1 MWCECCVSLDTATNQ
16 KSTDVDTETG
26 GDALLSSVYRPV
38 YVSAV
43 EHPQHFW
50 MQVLSERSTQLDSLI
65 TEMTAFYET
74 QV

>member
-1 MWCECCVSLDTATNQ
+1 VNNAAASQE
-16 KSTDVDTETG
+16 STDGDAEAG
-26 GDALLSSVYRPV
+26 GDVSSGVYRPA

-50 MQVLSERSTQLDSLI
+50 MQVLSDRSTQLDALI
-65 TEMTAFYET
+65 TEMTTFYET

>member
-1 MWCECCVSLDTATNQ
+1 M
-16 KSTDVDTETG
+16 
-26 GDALLSSVYRPV
+26 SSGVYRPA

-50 MQVLSERSTQLDSLI
+50 MQVLSDRSTQLDALI
-65 TEMTAFYET
+65 TEMTTFYET